1 MQNLLRPINTV
12 VVPEAFSVTAVAA
25 YAGCGL
31 RLITSQKSWASQRLP
46 SGPDAA
52 IGTFLHAVFDRAARS
67 AGESASEI
75 FDTELKKMTDSL
87 RNDPERVHFSDLT
100 KTRSVMEWRNVRV
113 MALSKCESLLAKSG
127 HYHVTIDTPRGLSNG
142 TGSEVA
148 LKSAPMR
155 ISGRS
160 DRVERT
166 GPRSYLIMDH
176 KTGRAF
182 DENGN
187 ILPSIRFQ
195 LQLYALLA
203 EERYPKSEIRLAVET
218 SNQLREIEWN
228 TDESLRARSRLAE
241 ITDLYPGGTT
251 QDSAVIAA
259 PGNECVRCAFRH
271 ICRAYLDAATTWWRK
286 IPEDLSTIPADIW
299 GTVIQMIRTELGFD
313 VTLEDAAGRCVSV
326 RGLRDRPELH
336 FATKGDDIALFGL
349 ERTGT
354 GRGWN
359 GRPFHPHEFH
369 EQALDRRSK
378 SAWSTKVF
386 IRPALSQ
393 ERCVTDS

>member
-1 MQNLLRPINTV
+1 MPALSRPIDAV
-12 VVPEAFSVTAVAA
+12 VVPEAFSVTAVAT

-31 RLITSQKSWASQRLP
+31 RLITSHKSWASQRLP

-52 IGTFLHAVFDRAARS
+52 IGTFLHAVFDRASRS
-67 AGESASEI
+67 VNETASEI
-75 FDTELKKMTDSL
+75 FDAELKKITDSL
-87 RNDPERVHFSDLT
+87 RNDPQRAHFSDLA

-113 MALSKCESLLAKSG
+113 TALSKCESLLSKSN
-127 HYHVTIDTPRGLSNG
+127 HTQVTHDTPRGSSNG

-148 LKSAPMR
+148 LKSASMR

-166 GPRSYLIMDH
+166 GPRSYLIKDH

-195 LQLYALLA
+195 LQLYALLV
-203 EERYPKSEIRLAVET
+203 EERYPKSEIKLAVET

-228 TDESLRARSRLAE
+228 IDESLRARSRLVE

-251 QDSAVIAA
+251 QASAVITV
-259 PGNECVRCAFRH
+259 PSNECVGCAFRH
-271 ICRAYLDAATTWWRK
+271 ICRAYLDAATAWWRK
-286 IPEDLSTIPADIW
+286 IPEDLSIIPADIW

-336 FATKGDDIALFGL
+336 FATKGDEIALFGL

-378 SAWSTKVF
+378 SAWSTRVF
-386 IRPALSQ
+386 IGRSLSQ
-393 ERCVTDS
+393 E